1 MVNKKQAAEVNY
13 NEARSAIINSTSLNT
28 SQKIRAL
35 HGEGMSRGEIAKVLG
50 KRYQHVRNV
59 LITPIKQG

>member
-1 MVNKKQAAEVNY
+1 MAKQTKKDQPTHSDEVLSIVNG
-13 NEARSAIINSTSLNT
+13 SLNT

-35 HGEGMSRGEIAKVLG
+35 HSTGMSKGDIARILN

-59 LITPIKQG
+59 LITPIKKQ